1 MASRRR
7 RLRDTLTEWLLLCSD
22 WVSLV
27 DDRRPALVAP
37 GLTDDTDD
45 AVPEDDPDDED
56 PDDEDDDPDVD
67 SDPDSSSLE
76 SSAGLVASRARL
88 TSGVLL
94 GGNEAGWCPSPPS
107 PPPSP
112 SESFASSSGPELSPP
127 SPLPPLRLVATAQ
140 SSTRLSSRLSAPRC
154 LSSLLARSCF
164 SFFSS
169 LSFFFLFALCTSF

>member
-1 MASRRR
+1 MGAPSFNCFVMVAALCSSSSMVSVAFVRRCMASRRR

-56 PDDEDDDPDVD
+56 PDDEDDDPDVV

-76 SSAGLVASRARL
+76 SSA
-88 TSGVLL
+88 
-94 GGNEAGWCPSPPS
+94 
-107 PPPSP
+107 
-112 SESFASSSGPELSPP
+112 
-127 SPLPPLRLVATAQ
+127 
-140 SSTRLSSRLSAPRC
+140 
-154 LSSLLARSCF
+154 
-164 SFFSS
+164 
-169 LSFFFLFALCTSF
+169 